1 MTQLHFLFDQDG
13 VLAHW
18 GNGFSAH
25 PAIAPFPNIPRHADQ
40 RSFNLKEGLTPEEG
54 MAVDEVF
61 NTMSYGDLEPMEGAI
76 EAYRHTV
83 ERGHIVHIAT
93 SPWWTNKKCLQDKS
107 DWVEKHLGDDARRR
121 MILTGD
127 KTLLRADYLI
137 DDKPSITGEYT
148 PMWQQIIFDQPYN
161 QGIRGL
167 RLMDWSQ
174 WEMYIQ
180 LLEEREKSLQYA

>member
-1 MTQLHFLFDQDG
+1 MKPLHILFDQDG

-18 GNGFSAH
+18 GNGFSTH
-25 PAIAPFPNIPRHADQ
+25 PAIQPFPNIPRHADQ

-76 EAYRHTV
+76 EAYRYTV

-107 DWVEKHLGDDARRR
+107 DWVEKYLGDDARRR
-121 MILTGD
+121 MVLTGD
-127 KTLLRADYLI
+127 KTMLRADYLI
-137 DDKPSITGEYT
+137 DDKPSIKGEYE
-148 PMWQQIIFDQPYN
+148 PVWEQIIFDQPYN
-161 QGIRGL
+161 QEVVGE
-167 RLMDWSQ
+167 RLMAWDDWYFMLD
-174 WEMYIQ
+174 E
-180 LLEEREKSLQYA
+180 LEVRNTAYA